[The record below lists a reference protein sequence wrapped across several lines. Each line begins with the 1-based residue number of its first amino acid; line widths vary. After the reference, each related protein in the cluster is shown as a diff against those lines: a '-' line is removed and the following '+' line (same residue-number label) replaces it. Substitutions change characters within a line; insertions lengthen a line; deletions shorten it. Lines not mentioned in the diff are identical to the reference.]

1 MNNHSLNHACS
12 LGVFPRWMSW
22 LLVCLGAAVS
32 VRAEE
37 LAAAVAAKKV
47 SVSFSGTG
55 GSSGDSVTATVKLL
69 DKNADPLDLTIAPGT
84 RLRSG
89 NSSDQNMVVAGVKGE
104 MMGGQSYRGS
114 STIIARST
122 PSTYVLDAYCAEF
135 EKDNP
140 GPSTHFSVGSV
151 DPVLACILEGALS
164 LSVQARQ
171 AAVWIY
177 TDKATYSHVN
187 QKFSVSRS
195 DWDAAAAVV
204 RNCLSRP
211 KGSLPESSAHP
222 GPAVSGHTSSAQPDT
237 TSLPSDLE
245 IATQSATPGK
255 RFKVDARGRVF
266 VDGETP
272 SASRTTQ
279 PAPGATPPAPGAT
292 PPASST
298 TPSVSDASAGTR
310 PVKLRIDASG
320 HRIVDAAAQAPTA
333 PATPPAA
340 EASTGTRPVRL
351 RIGGDGRPIVDA
363 AAQPTAAPVTAPAAE
378 SAAGT
383 APSSRPGRLRI
394 NANGHRIV
402 DGAAQ
407 AAAPPV
413 TAPEKAP
420 SASPPVVSDSS
431 STSPDASAA
440 AKTPAPIPAAPPAP
454 KESSDET
461 AWKQTD
467 KVSDESLQKYLSQF
481 PEGARSK
488 DARNFLALSKQ
499 LQSIAAGTAKADV
512 IIPFEALGKQW
523 HVGGAKE
530 GIAFS
535 YNRTEQKGAMTG
547 AFWRT
552 PSLDY
557 EGLRSGA
564 RGSFS
569 DQHFSRWPESAPTG
583 NGSIVA
589 FDTQGEECPLR
600 TSPVIVSDKGSIV
613 YFGVVEKIG
622 LVHLSG
628 KGRVIFTDGT
638 TKNLE

>member
-1 MNNHSLNHACS
+1 VN
-12 LGVFPRWMSW
+12 
-22 LLVCLGAAVS
+22 

-55 GSSGDSVTATVKLL
+55 GSSGDSVMATVKLL
-69 DKNADPLDLTIAPGT
+69 DKNADPLELTIAPGT

-114 STIIARST
+114 STITASST

-140 GPSTHFSVGSV
+140 GSSTHFSVGSV
-151 DPVLACILEGALS
+151 DPVLACILEGASS

-177 TDKATYSHVN
+177 TDKASYSHVN

-195 DWDAAAAVV
+195 DWDEAAAVV

-211 KGSLPESSAHP
+211 KGSLPESSAHQVP
-222 GPAVSGHTSSAQPDT
+222 APAVSGHASSAPPDT

-245 IATQSATPGK
+245 IATQSATPSK
-255 RFKVDARGRVF
+255 RFKVDASGRVI
-266 VDGETP
+266 VDGEP
-272 SASRTTQ
+272 
-279 PAPGATPPAPGAT
+279 
-292 PPASST
+292 PPASSA
-298 TPSVSDASAGTR
+298 TPPVRDASAGTR
-310 PVKLRIDASG
+310 PVKLRIDANG
-320 HRIVDAAAQAPTA
+320 HRIVDAAAQALAVPG
-333 PATPPAA
+333 TPPAK
-340 EASTGTRPVRL
+340 EASTGTRPFKL

-363 AAQPTAAPVTAPAAE
+363 ATQPTAAPVTAPAAE
-378 SAAGT
+378 GAAET

-394 NANGHRIV
+394 DANGHRIV

-407 AAAPPV
+407 AAATPV
-413 TAPEKAP
+413 AAPEKTP
-420 SASPPVVSDSS
+420 SASPPVVSESS
-431 STSPDASAA
+431 SMSPDASAA
-440 AKTPAPIPAAPPAP
+440 AKPPAPTPAAPPAP
-454 KESSDET
+454 EESSDET

-467 KVSDESLQKYLSQF
+467 KVSDESLQKYLFQF
-481 PEGARSK
+481 PEGAHSK

-499 LQSIAAGTAKADV
+499 LQSIAAGTAIADV
-512 IIPFEALGKQW
+512 IIPFDALGKQW
-523 HVGGAKE
+523 HVGGARE
-530 GIAFS
+530 GSAFS
-535 YNRTEQKGAMTG
+535 YNRTEKKGEMTG

-557 EGLRSGA
+557 EGVRSGS

-569 DQHFSRWPESAPTG
+569 DQDFSRWPESAPTG

-600 TSPVIVSDKGSIV
+600 ASPVIVSDKGIIV

-628 KGRVIFTDGT
+628 KGRVIFPDGT
-638 TKNLE
+638 TKSLK